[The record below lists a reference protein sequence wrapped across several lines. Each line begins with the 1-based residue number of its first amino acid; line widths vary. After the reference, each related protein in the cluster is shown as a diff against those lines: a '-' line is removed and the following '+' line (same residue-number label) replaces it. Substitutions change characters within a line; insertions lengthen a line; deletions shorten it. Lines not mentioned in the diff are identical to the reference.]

1 LTQSIGKKLKIKK
14 ALDTLTYPLDEKRT
28 VLFLLILLFVAVS
41 LAKAYNSYEIAISFD
56 NYVSDEVWYVTSART
71 LLYKVFDI
79 EPRFTYNG
87 LYGYTVFCNSK
98 ESVNQVVQ
106 QVTSL
111 GGEIIKDSYKK
122 INAVSIAIDDNL
134 IDRIKNIDGV
144 IDVIPGYPYPD
155 KENINR
161 YYNFEHPP
169 LGKFLIALSIAILG
183 DTPFNW
189 RMPGI
194 IEVFII
200 GLIVGYLA
208 YRLLGLIGAFL
219 SMLAFYFDPITTNS
233 AAVAMLDIHLAFF
246 ASLAMLFL
254 YRKRF
259 GVSLIFAGLATMVK
273 YSGLF
278 YVLPFYYFYRK
289 TTTPTKTIIKIA
301 VIVGIVAIIV
311 FSSLISSFGA
321 ERMVQEFFGALKWHT
336 TSRPTGPEPSNPI
349 DWFLGIKS
357 FYFYINPDIPARGL
371 PFIYVPVFIV
381 GLVLLPLTFKKR
393 LAGKYGLKNYLY
405 YNLTFFAVIFGF
417 FAIMLMGNR
426 TLYSFYLV
434 ELSPLAYV
442 LFPSSLFYMLYYSEP
457 IGKSINVIYQSMMAL
472 LSGKWILWEP
482 PKEVRWFWK
491 IMRYPRLRVMASMII
506 VISIASFFAHIDF
519 GQQLKLFSDAH
530 WMVWSKGALSDEPS
544 RLMGFIGLTSI
555 VLGKA
560 SLSGNYLLLLDLV
573 GLVLFVNELRI
584 FVENNNIILRK
595 KLFFYPLILSLFVY
609 GIYDGSGFSLFLFMM
624 GLNMLFE
631 KRRLE
636 SGILL
641 GMSASNPIMLLAI
654 SVFLVQT
661 HRKVFVAFLGGLMLS
676 NFVVWVYSGFYNW
689 INSFLSFFNGIKGV
703 GPALLFPYPNYI
715 LPLYIILVAL
725 TILFLSNR
733 ITNPIYKLVIITLG
747 FISFLPNSLPQW
759 LIFILPFV
767 LLMPPIVFVPLLVS
781 DALNSSIIFL
791 WFSNVEFMKAFF
803 KYTPA
808 SPLDIFSAPALAY
821 YFRMIFLLLVFYRL
835 YVFYR
840 KKEIEE

>member
-1 LTQSIGKKLKIKK
+1 MKKI
-14 ALDTLTYPLDEKRT
+14 LDTLTYPLDEKRS
-28 VLFLLILLFVAVS
+28 VFFLLIVLFIAVS
-41 LAKAYNSYEIAISFD
+41 LAKAYNSYEIATSFD

-71 LLYKVFDI
+71 LLYKVFDV
-79 EPRFTYNG
+79 EPKFTYNG

-106 QVTSL
+106 LVTSL
-111 GGEIIKDSYKK
+111 GGDIIKNSYKK
-122 INAVSIAIDDNL
+122 INAVSVAIDGSL
-134 IDRIKNIDGV
+134 VDRIKNIDGV

-169 LGKFLIALSIAILG
+169 LGKFLIALSIAIFG
-183 DTPFNW
+183 DNPFNW
-189 RMPGI
+189 RIPGI

-200 GLIVGYLA
+200 GMIVGYLA

-246 ASLAMLFL
+246 ASLALLFL
-254 YRKRF
+254 YRKNYS
-259 GVSLIFAGLATMVK
+259 VSLIFVGLASMVK

-278 YVLPFYYFYRK
+278 FALPFYYFYRK
-289 TTTPTKTIIKIA
+289 STTPTRTIIKII
-301 VIVGIVAIIV
+301 VIIGIVSAIV
-311 FSSLISSFGA
+311 FSPLISSFGV
-321 ERMVQEFFGALKWHT
+321 ERMIQEFFGAVKWHT

-349 DWFLGIKS
+349 EWFLGIKS
-357 FYFYINPDIPARGL
+357 FYFHINPDIPARGL

-393 LAGKYGLKNYLY
+393 VPGKYGLKKYLY
-405 YNLTFFAVIFGF
+405 YNLIFFAVIFGF
-417 FAIMLMGNR
+417 FAVMLMGNR

-434 ELSPLAYV
+434 ELSPLAYI

-457 IGKSINVIYQSMMAL
+457 VSKSVGVIYQSLLAM
-472 LSGKWILWEP
+472 LSGKWILWNP

-506 VISIASFFAHIDF
+506 VVSLASFFAHIDF
-519 GQQLKLFSDAH
+519 GQQLKLFSDAN
-530 WMVWSKGALSDEPS
+530 WIVWSQGALNDEPS

-584 FVENNNIILRK
+584 FVENNNIVLRK
-595 KLFFYPLILSLFVY
+595 KLFYYPLMLSLFVY

-631 KRRLE
+631 KRYLE
-636 SGILL
+636 AGILL

-661 HRKVFVAFLGGLMLS
+661 YRKVFLVFLGGIVLS
-676 NFVVWVYSGFYNW
+676 NFVVWVYSGFFNW
-689 INSFLSFFNGIKGV
+689 INSFLSFFNGVKGV

-715 LPLYIILVAL
+715 LPFYIILVAL
-725 TILFLSNR
+725 TILYLSSK
-733 ITNPIYKLVIITLG
+733 IKKPVHKLVIITLG

-759 LIFILPFV
+759 FVFILPFV
-767 LLMPPIVFVPLLVS
+767 LLMPSIVFAPLLMS

-791 WFSNVEFMKAFF
+791 WFSNVEFMKTFF

-821 YFRMIFLLLVFYRL
+821 YFRTLFLLFVFYRL
-835 YVFYR
+835 YYFYR
-840 KKEIEE
+840 KKEIVE